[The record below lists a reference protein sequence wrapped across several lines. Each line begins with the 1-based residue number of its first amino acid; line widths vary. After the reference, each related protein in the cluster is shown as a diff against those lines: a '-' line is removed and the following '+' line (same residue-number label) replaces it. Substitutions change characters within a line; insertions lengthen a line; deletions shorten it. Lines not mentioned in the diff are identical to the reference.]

1 MSATLTSIFLSNR
14 KSIMWSVMRI
24 VRDPQ
29 VAEDVAQE
37 TYMRA
42 SKVAETGTID
52 HVEAFLFQTARN
64 LAINHKRRQDMRG
77 RVERDDISETDLANI
92 ASASPSQEADLIHRQ
107 RLQCLREAVAR
118 LPQRARTVWVLS
130 RIERWPYPKIAE
142 HLGVSPGTVFNDL
155 KLAHAHCIDAL
166 ARIDRG

>member
-77 RVERDDISETDLANI
+77 RVERDDISETDLPTSLRQVRPRRLTSSI
-92 ASASPSQEADLIHRQ
+92 GSACSVSGKPWRGCRSGR
-107 RLQCLREAVAR
+107 
-118 LPQRARTVWVLS
+118 VLS
-130 RIERWPYPKIAE
+130 
-142 HLGVSPGTVFNDL
+142 GS
-155 KLAHAHCIDAL
+155 
-166 ARIDRG
+166 